1 MPLTYLIAYFNDRI
15 RESDFHILPDEPLM
29 QRAGQT
35 VGRFATLQLTSVFQ
49 PVISVRQGGRIVGH
63 EALLRAYT
71 GDGRPLAPRVL
82 LTVPASPRAVVYLD
96 RLCRTV
102 HMLNYLVQMALDAS
116 CLFLNVGTEHLLSV
130 PDNHGWYFEEVLR
143 RCGLTPEHIVIDVHA
158 SAIQG
163 PHAGRVRAAL
173 ANYRARGYRVAIE
186 DFVPIPSAIEALWHA
201 RPDLVKLDVRC
212 LLGVNKDWGG
222 KISRWVEMLQHA
234 GSEVI
239 ATGVETIEQARTAAS
254 FGVDGLQG
262 QCFGAPAIGLGAPAP
277 RQPRGHRGAEAGLW
291 NRMRPV
297 SRPTGRVQFCC

>member
-35 VGRFATLQLTSVFQ
+35 VGRFATLQLTSLFQ
-49 PVISVRQGGRIVGH
+49 PVISMRQSGRVLGH

-71 GDGRPLAPRVL
+71 GDGRPLAPRAL
-82 LTVPASPRAVVYLD
+82 LTAPASPHAVVYLD

-102 HMLNYLVQMALDAS
+102 HMLNYLVQMELDAS
-116 CLFLNVGTEHLLSV
+116 CLFLNVGTEHVLSV

-143 RCGLTPEHIVIDVHA
+143 RCGLTPEHIVIDVRA

-173 ANYRARGYRVAIE
+173 TNYRARGYRVAIE
-186 DFVPIPSAIEALWHA
+186 DFVPIPSAIEALWQA
-201 RPDLVKLDVRC
+201 RPDLVKLDIRC
-212 LLGVNKDWGG
+212 LLGADKDRGG
-222 KISRWVEMLQHA
+222 KISGWVEMLQHA

-239 ATGVETIEQARTAAS
+239 ATGVETIEQARAAVS
-254 FGVDGLQG
+254 LGVDGLQG
-262 QCFGAPAIGLGAPAP
+262 QYFGAPAIGLGALAP
-277 RQPRGHRGAEAGLW
+277 RQPRGYRGAETGLW

-297 SRPTGRVQFCC
+297 SRPTDRVQFCC